1 MIHAKSILALTPEG
15 ADLVNKA
22 FNDASEAQL
31 TRGTHALVDIPEN
44 TSWSPTDDERPIG
57 WTYMGSSNFTR
68 AAHGNISGTA
78 AKPTMSTLNWE
89 L

>member
-1 MIHAKSILALTPEG
+1 MIHAKSILALTTKGQSWSTKPFTTLQRHSSPG
-15 ADLVNKA
+15 Y
-22 FNDASEAQL
+22 
-31 TRGTHALVDIPEN
+31 HALVELPEN
-44 TSWSPTDDERPIG
+44 TSWSPNEEERPIG

-68 AAHGNISGTA
+68 AANGNISGTA